1 MVSDILKI
9 DKIFQVNVDHAGHFR
24 PLVPSKVKWRSN
36 LVPFQISPNKTWL
49 IAQNQKEIKG
59 AMVVLW
65 KLLSNMSR

>member
-9 DKIFQVNVDHAGHFR
+9 DKMFQVNADHAGHFR
-24 PLVPSKVKWRSN
+24 PLVPLKVKWKSS
-36 LVPFQISPNKTWL
+36 LVLFQIFPNKIWS